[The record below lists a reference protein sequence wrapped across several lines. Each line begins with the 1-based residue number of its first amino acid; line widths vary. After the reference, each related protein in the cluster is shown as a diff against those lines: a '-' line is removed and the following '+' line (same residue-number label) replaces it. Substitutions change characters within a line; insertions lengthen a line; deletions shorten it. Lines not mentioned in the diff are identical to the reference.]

1 MAAKEYGENNG
12 LQMLKQHIKS
22 GNFAPLY
29 FFYGEE
35 RYLQEHYLSVLKKKL
50 VSGPM
55 EEFNYR
61 RLTADTFSVAELRD
75 AVEALPMMA
84 EYTMVQVDDCNPFAM
99 DEETRNALTE
109 IFSDLPD
116 TCCIVFYFDTAEYR
130 PNGTMKKLSAAIGA
144 NACLV
149 EFKKQ
154 SPAELGEWIT
164 RHFRAL
170 EKTIS
175 PDLCQYLIFLTG
187 GDMTTL
193 HSEIAKVAAYSRT
206 ANITRTEI
214 DTVVEPVLNAVLFDI
229 TDALAERNYDTSI
242 LRLQEVLQTKEDPIV
257 ILSAIGG
264 HFRRLLAAHRVTA
277 DGKGMDTLKSILGTN
292 SDFYCRKIMSQSRK
306 VTEAFCEK
314 AILLCYEADK
324 EMKRSYGTGERILEI
339 LLLTLAQEG
348 AV

>member
-1 MAAKEYGENNG
+1 MAKKAAENTG
-12 LQMLKQHIKS
+12 LQTLKQHVKS
-22 GNFAPLY
+22 GDFAPLY

-61 RLTADTFSVAELRD
+61 RLTAETFSIPELRD

-84 EYTMVQVDDCNPFAM
+84 EYTMVQVDDCNPFSL
-99 DEETRNALTE
+99 DEAGRNALIE

-116 TCCIVFYFDTAEYR
+116 TCCVVFYFDTVEYR
-130 PNGTMKKLSAAIGA
+130 PDGKMKKLAAA
-144 NACLV
+144 VEENATLV

-154 SPAELGEWIT
+154 SPTELAEWIT

-170 EKTIS
+170 EKNIT
-175 PDLCQYLIFLTG
+175 PDLCQHLIFLTG

-193 HSEIAKVAAYSRT
+193 HSEILKVAAYSRT
-206 ANITRTEI
+206 ANISRQEI
-214 DTVVEPVLNAVLFDI
+214 DTVVEPVLTAVLFDI
-229 TDALAERNYDTSI
+229 TDALAEKNYDKSL
-242 LRLQEVLQTKEDPIV
+242 LRLQEVLQSKEEPIV

-264 HFRRLLAAHRVTA
+264 HFRKLLAAKTVTA
-277 DGKGMDTLKSILGTN
+277 AGKGADSLKGILGTN
-292 SDFYCRKIMSQSRK
+292 SDFYCGKIMSQSRK

-314 AILLCYEADK
+314 AILLCYEADQK
-324 EMKRSYGTGERILEI
+324 LKLSYGEGEQVLEV
-339 LLLTLAQEG
+339 LLLTLAQEERL
-348 AV
+348 